1 MNRKLLSGFT
11 ATLLL
16 VPFSAPSFG
25 DAMSSEAV
33 DQGAETSPKAA
44 SNQASIPVATL
55 QQESPKVGEQQS
67 QRGIVPNRVS
77 TPVAASQPQVLKLG
91 EQQSQTSS
99 TSDGEVVAKVHSH
112 ELNGRQASTLYV
124 RNIPVLTFIGSVRT
138 GSADVKMGTQVPNSF
153 TETLPSL
160 TKSLT
165 DPVELPLVQLTKPAQ
180 PLVKSATTETN
191 TSAAQADP
199 LWRAAEVAARL
210 NQLHREGMDASKITV
225 SWDTGSE
232 KPSGENDFAGMLR
245 DRYLIKVNNDILVA
259 VDPNTVLPDSTRDLE
274 QDALQA
280 TNRLRR
286 LLGNAEPLGQVSGG
300 PGSARQALA
309 LGSIRSQSNGWAS
322 WYGPGFH
329 GNQSASGE
337 IFDQNAMT
345 AAHRTLPFGTQ
356 VLVTNLDNGQSVMV
370 RINDRG
376 PFYGNRIIDLSAAAA
391 RVLGLIH
398 TGVAPVRLDVIDN
411 RRATEN

>member
-1 MNRKLLSGFT
+1 MNRKLLSGLT
-11 ATLLL
+11 ASLLL

-25 DAMSSEAV
+25 DAMSSETA
-33 DQGAETSPKAA
+33 DQGVEISPKVA
-44 SNQASIPVATL
+44 SNQVSTPSAHSQP
-55 QQESPKVGEQQS
+55 EGFKVGEQQS
-67 QRGIVPNRVS
+67 QTRVASDQAS
-77 TPVAASQPQVLKLG
+77 TPVASSRPEVLKLG

-99 TSDGEVVAKVHSH
+99 TTDAEVVAKVHSH

-124 RNIPVLTFIGSVRT
+124 RNIPVLTFIGSLKT
-138 GSADVKMGTQVPNSF
+138 GSADVKMGTQVPASS
-153 TETLPSL
+153 TEMSVSL

-165 DPVELPLVQLTKPAQ
+165 NPAELPLIQLTKPAQ
-180 PLVKSATTETN
+180 FLVKSGTTDN
-191 TSAAQADP
+191 SPAAEADP
-199 LWRAAEVAARL
+199 LWRATQVAAKL

-225 SWDTGSE
+225 SWDSGSE
-232 KPSGENDFAGMLR
+232 QASGTDDFAGMLR
-245 DRYLIKVNNDILVA
+245 DRYLIKVNSDLLVA
-259 VDPNTVLPDSTRDLE
+259 VDASTVLPDSTRDLE

-286 LLGNAEPLGQVSGG
+286 LLGNAEPLDQVSR
-300 PGSARQALA
+300 GSGSRGEALA
-309 LGSIRSQSNGWAS
+309 LGSVRFQVNGWAS

-337 IFDQNAMT
+337 IFNQNALT

-356 VLVTNLDNGQSVMV
+356 VLVTNLDNGQSVLV

-398 TGVAPVRLDVIDN
+398 TGVAPVRLDVLDN
-411 RRATEN
+411 RRATQN